1 MAVGLLK
8 AMCMRWFSIDEPL
21 YDAEPKQM
29 LCVLSV
35 IVELR
40 DIVGIRLRLELQ
52 LMQRSIVR
60 SRFLFKNKIKVV
72 IVIEKSFLQLKF
84 YLEK

>member
-1 MAVGLLK
+1 MAVGLFK

-40 DIVGIRLRLELQ
+40 DIVGMRLRLELQ

-60 SRFLFKNKIKVV
+60 SRFLYKKKIKVLS
-72 IVIEKSFLQLKF
+72 E
-84 YLEK
+84 LEKVFCMEIN